1 MSHTHFTIEER
12 ENILKYITQ
21 EISINQ
27 IAILLGRN
35 KSSIS
40 RELKRNM
47 VNGFYSPSR
56 AQNSYNNNKARC
68 GRRNILENNS
78 KLKEAIA
85 EGLKEDWSPEQIAG
99 RFKREKRFDISFKTI
114 YRAIDLGLLDVSK
127 KDVLRRKGK
136 SKKHGIIETRGKI
149 PNKKMIDERPF
160 SPDDRSEIGHFESD
174 TVIGAGRKGAIAT
187 HVDRKSRYLLAS
199 IMPNRKSDIFSDYTV
214 KMFSNI
220 PKFVI
225 KTFTCDNGKEFAK
238 FKEIEDKLESLVYFA
253 NPYHSWERGT
263 NENTNGLLRQ
273 YFPKGYNFENITQED
288 LDIAIHK
295 INHRPRKVLGFR
307 TAHEVFWNEI
317 NKGCCN

>member
-1 MSHTHFTIEER
+1 MSHTHFIIEEI

-99 RFKREKRFDISFKTI
+99 RFKRERRFDISFKTI

-136 SKKHGIIETRGKI
+136 SKK
-149 PNKKMIDERPF
+149 
-160 SPDDRSEIGHFESD
+160 
-174 TVIGAGRKGAIAT
+174 
-187 HVDRKSRYLLAS
+187 
-199 IMPNRKSDIFSDYTV
+199 
-214 KMFSNI
+214 
-220 PKFVI
+220 
-225 KTFTCDNGKEFAK
+225 
-238 FKEIEDKLESLVYFA
+238 
-253 NPYHSWERGT
+253 
-263 NENTNGLLRQ
+263 
-273 YFPKGYNFENITQED
+273 
-288 LDIAIHK
+288 
-295 INHRPRKVLGFR
+295 
-307 TAHEVFWNEI
+307 
-317 NKGCCN
+317 